1 MFLTYFDLISEN
13 NCIYYKGAKQHISK
27 IGGLLTILVYL
38 TVIFFAC
45 YFSIDAVFKQN
56 PTSYFFKK
64 FIPEVD
70 ILYLNST
77 MFHYLELLDPD
88 DNVIMDEESWMI
100 FGTSIYIDDFLL
112 DFNISKI
119 SHWNYGL
126 CNNIDD
132 KQFKE
137 INDDKQYLKAW
148 CSRGYWNA
156 TNNIYYTSD
165 DKEYIPP
172 FIGYGTS
179 SKTFK
184 NIGYGIYV
192 AKCQNTPFRKN
203 CKPIEEINEEFKKLL
218 RIKVSVIDNNFD
230 VTLYKN
236 PIVPYFLDI
245 KNHLTGETITINN
258 LNFNPV
264 IIQTNDGLVFNTN
277 NSIKSYILD
286 FNEKLTYERGN
297 TTLLSAWYF
306 VISNLCETYTRTYPK
321 VQEALAN
328 VGGALKAIL
337 MLAEI
342 INYLFNQWRI
352 ILDIQF
358 ECEKLGLEYSSF
370 DLFGKNNINLQKQK
384 FEFSIS
390 KQNNNKNTKTNAD
403 KSSSKIP
410 LGPNN
415 ISSKN
420 LMENKFRKINYYVNF
435 VNKNDKNS
443 KINSK
448 INNNINSIINSN
460 SNCNSFSSST
470 NKESNNVNNLCRK
483 INNNNNL
490 DNSIEQT
497 NIKQETKRDY
507 NLKKSKRKKSIYFSL
522 YLKSLF
528 KGKIKNS
535 HSNIRLMK
543 KFWINK
549 ISEENIVHMDLKLYK
564 LINNYEKG
572 EFTHINHLIDDFK
585 DKKLYKN
592 INNNELKK
600 NNNII

>member
-1 MFLTYFDLISEN
+1 MLLTYFDLISEN

-38 TVIFFAC
+38 TVIFFTC
-45 YFSIDAVFKQN
+45 YFSIDALFKQN

-100 FGTSIYIDDFLL
+100 FGTAIYIDEFLL

-126 CNNIDD
+126 CNDLDD
-132 KQFKE
+132 KQFQK
-137 INDDKQYLKAW
+137 INEDKQYLKAW
-148 CSRGYWNA
+148 CVRGYWNA
-156 TNNIYYTSD
+156 TNNAYYTSD
-165 DKEYIPP
+165 NKEYIPP
-172 FIGYGTS
+172 FIAYGTS

-192 AKCQNTPFRKN
+192 AKCQNTPFRNN
-203 CKPIEEINEEFKKLL
+203 CKSIEEINKEFKKLL
-218 RIKVSVIDNNFD
+218 RIKISVIDNNFD

-245 KNHLTGETITINN
+245 KNHLTGESITINN

-264 IIQTNDGLVFNTN
+264 VIQTNDGLVFNTN
-277 NSIKSYILD
+277 KSINSYILD
-286 FNEKLTYERGN
+286 FNEKLTYERGDA
-297 TTLLSAWYF
+297 TLLSAWYF

-337 MLAEI
+337 MIAEI

-352 ILDIQF
+352 ILDIQY
-358 ECEKLGLEYSSF
+358 ECEKFGLEYSSF
-370 DLFGKNNINLQKQK
+370 GLANKNNICLKKQK
-384 FEFSIS
+384 FEFSIIRN
-390 KQNNNKNTKTNAD
+390 KDNKNKKINTN

-415 ISSKN
+415 ISNKYFI
-420 LMENKFRKINYYVNF
+420 ENKFKKINNYIDY
-435 VNKNDKNS
+435 VNKNEKNGI
-443 KINSK
+443 INC
-448 INNNINSIINSN
+448 NNTNSNINSN
-460 SNCNSFSSST
+460 ST
-470 NKESNNVNNLCRK
+470 NKESNNINNLYK
-483 INNNNNL
+483 KVNNNL

-497 NIKQETKRDY
+497 NIKPDSKRDNY
-507 NLKKSKRKKSIYFSL
+507 YGKNNKNKAINFSL

-528 KGKIKNS
+528 KEKIKNS

-549 ISEENIVHMDLKLYK
+549 ISEENIVYMDLKLYK
-564 LINNYEKG
+564 LLNNFEKS
-572 EFTHINHLIDDFK
+572 EFTHINNLIDDFK
-585 DKKLYKN
+585 DQKSYN
-592 INNNELKK
+592 IANNNELKK
-600 NNNII
+600 KNIFK